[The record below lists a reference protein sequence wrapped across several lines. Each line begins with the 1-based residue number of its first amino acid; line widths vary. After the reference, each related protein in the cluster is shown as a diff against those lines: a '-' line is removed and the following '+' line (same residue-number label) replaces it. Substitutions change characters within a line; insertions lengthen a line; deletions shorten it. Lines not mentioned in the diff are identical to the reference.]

1 MHRRLTARHG
11 TSSLSAPLENRSQ
24 LSQDRVLNVTPTP
37 RTTPADAASAAIPA
51 ACPLSACV
59 AGSRATV
66 LEVRCGDVEACRLR
80 ALGLC
85 EGASVSVV
93 RSRDCTLLEV
103 RGARL
108 AVGSAI
114 AAGIVV
120 LPIL

>member
-1 MHRRLTARHG
+1 M
-11 TSSLSAPLENRSQ
+11 LSRPKTI
-24 LSQDRVLNVTPTP
+24 V
-37 RTTPADAASAAIPA
+37 ADAAPTAGPV

-66 LEVRCGDVEACRLR
+66 LEVRCGDMDACRLR

-120 LPIL
+120 LPLV

>member
-1 MHRRLTARHG
+1 MLKLLSRRK
-11 TSSLSAPLENRSQ
+11 TSAAEP
-24 LSQDRVLNVTPTP
+24 
-37 RTTPADAASAAIPA
+37 ASAASTA

-66 LEVRCGDVEACRLR
+66 LEVRCGDMDACRLR

-120 LPIL
+120 LPVV

>member
-1 MHRRLTARHG
+1 MVLISHRPSVLKLRPRPKATVPEL
-11 TSSLSAPLENRSQ
+11 APG
-24 LSQDRVLNVTPTP
+24 
-37 RTTPADAASAAIPA
+37 ASPA

-120 LPIL
+120 LPVG